1 MLLLVLLIASIVL
14 VALAYKFTK
23 KLSEVASFITIFFC
37 SIAILAFAFTAI
49 NTASRW
55 IFKDSDTAKFEERYE
70 SLYNQAYYKMFE
82 NENDF
87 GKKELANQITEWNED
102 LAEYKKLKNNIWL
115 SIMYPIDI
123 DQFNK
128 IPIGLLGETV
138 G

>member
-1 MLLLVLLIASIVL
+1 MLLLALLIVSIVL
-14 VALAYKFTK
+14 VTLAYKYTK
-23 KLSEVASFITIFFC
+23 KHYDGASFITIC
-37 SIAILAFAFTAI
+37 LCIAVILGFAFAAI
-49 NTASRW
+49 NTASQW
-55 IFKDSDTAKFEERYE
+55 IFKDSNTAKFEERYE

>member
-1 MLLLVLLIASIVL
+1 MLLLALLIASIVL
-14 VALAYKFTK
+14 VTLACIFTK
-23 KLSEVASFITIFFC
+23 KRRDGAQFLTIC
-37 SIAILAFAFTAI
+37 LCIIVILAFAFTAI
-49 NTASRW
+49 NAVSQW
-55 IFKDSDTAKFEERYE
+55 IFKDSNTAKFEERYE

-102 LAEYKKLKNNIWL
+102 LAEYKKLKKNIWL